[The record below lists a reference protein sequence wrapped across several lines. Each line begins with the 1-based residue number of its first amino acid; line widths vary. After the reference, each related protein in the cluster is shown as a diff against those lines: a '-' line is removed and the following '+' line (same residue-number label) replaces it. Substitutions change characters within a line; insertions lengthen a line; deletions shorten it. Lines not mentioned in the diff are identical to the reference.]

1 MQNKPAK
8 CQNCSNPFCTRLS
21 SKVLTQI
28 SECSHPIYYRPK
40 KEQIVCFDRGHIM
53 IIEDGQLM
61 TIKSNTDGKQQGT
74 DILRSGDLLG
84 IVQLFN
90 NDSQNVISTLPLSPV
105 KGCILSVSA
114 FEDIIRNDNETATL
128 LISQM
133 ATRFHRVVEHLYE
146 GSISDSAKKLD
157 KAISITKS
165 SGNSTITHE
174 ELSILSGLNRVT
186 VTKSLKNYKDY
197 YVK

>member
-1 MQNKPAK
+1 
-8 CQNCSNPFCTRLS
+8 
-21 SKVLTQI
+21 
-28 SECSHPIYYRPK
+28 
-40 KEQIVCFDRGHIM
+40 M